1 MSRGREGVRASAA
14 VLVHGHT
21 ETPGSRSIHTFATAL
36 KARAVGLEDK
46 VSGVTVQGQ
55 ISILG
60 VSLDQDLHL
69 SGRFLHT

>member
-1 MSRGREGVRASAA
+1 MLQQLSWSMATLRPQVLAPSTLLLSRVW
-14 VLVHGHT
+14 
-21 ETPGSRSIHTFATAL
+21 AL

-69 SGRFLHT
+69 SGLKFK